1 VQWGGAAC
9 QKQDISI
16 PFFLL
21 ASITIL
27 AILAVGAGIGMLF
40 SVGQQELPSVINAG
54 VNPPKGGAN

>member
-1 VQWGGAAC
+1 M
-9 QKQDISI
+9 

-27 AILAVGAGIGMLF
+27 AILAVSAGIGMLF

-54 VNPPKGGAN
+54 VNAPKGGAN